1 MNNPMNIIQ
10 MVNQLKSNPM
20 AMLGKRFNIPQNL
33 NDPQQIIEHL
43 MNTGQITQANYNAAN
58 NAVKQMQN
66 NPNFAS
72 MFQNMKQ

>member
-1 MNNPMNIIQ
+1 MNNPMNFIQ
-10 MVNQLKSNPM
+10 MVNQLKSNPI